1 MDLYTVDEP
10 ELQFADGRHVCPMA
24 GIATHG
30 VYDAEVDYGLDS
42 IRVGG
47 VGTPDDLRFLN
58 EWLTRCSRGIDAPP
72 KAHPLLFPPFPGFTQ
87 HTGYRAELVHEEGLV
102 RSIPKMKIEEAI
114 REGPTHNQRVE
125 NLASLYLKEVEH
137 LAEHRPVDVIV
148 CVTPDFLEDVL
159 IDKEAGSNNPESE
172 SSNKSSDG
180 EGEEGP
186 PKKEKHRYNF
196 RRVLKARAMHQRT
209 PLQLVWKSNLTESPA
224 GSQNDATRAWNFM
237 TALYYKAGPSIPW
250 KLVEHPDRPR
260 TCFVGLGFYESLD
273 EKQLRTSMA
282 QVFDEMGRSV
292 ILRGTP
298 IPESEDK
305 RDRRPYLREEQAH
318 DLLLKAL
325 EEYEGA
331 LGHLPARIVV
341 HKTSAY
347 RSEEI
352 EGLTEAMRK
361 KEIYRADFVNVQP
374 STIRLHRDGRY
385 PPYRGTAL
393 ELESGRHLL
402 YSRGSVEYYGTYPGQ
417 YVPQPIEV
425 RRARGDA
432 SVRQLTEEVLALTK
446 MNWNNTRFDGKMPIT
461 IECARKVG
469 EIMRHVD
476 ENETPDVSYRYYM

>member
-10 ELQFADGRHVCPMA
+10 ELQFAEGRHVCPMA

-30 VYDAEVDYGLDS
+30 VYDADVDYRLDS

-47 VGTPDDLRFLN
+47 VGTGEDLQFLD
-58 EWLTRCSRGIDAPP
+58 EWLTRCANGIEAPP
-72 KAHPLLFPPFPGFTQ
+72 RAHPLLFPSFPGFTQ
-87 HTGYRAELVHEEGLV
+87 YSGFRTELIHEEGLV
-102 RSIPKMKIEEAI
+102 RALPKMKIEEAVK
-114 REGPTHNQRVE
+114 EGPTHNQRVE
-125 NLASLYLKEVEH
+125 NLASLYLDEIEH

-159 IDKEAGSNNPESE
+159 IDKEGDSNNST
-172 SSNKSSDG
+172 SDSSD
-180 EGEEGP
+180 ESPTVEEEGP
-186 PKKEKHRYNF
+186 PGEEERRYNF

-260 TCFVGLGFYESLD
+260 TCFVGLGFYVGLGE
-273 EKQLRTSMA
+273 EQLRTSMA

-305 RDRRPYLREEQAH
+305 RDRRPYLGGEQAH
-318 DLLLKAL
+318 DLLLRAL

-347 RSEEI
+347 RSGEI
-352 EGLTEAMRK
+352 EGLTEAMRE

-374 STIRLHRDGRY
+374 STIRLYRDGKY

-393 ELESGRHLL
+393 KLGPERHLL

-425 RRARGDA
+425 RRGRGDA

-476 ENETPDVSYRYYM
+476 ESETPDVSYRYYM